1 MPRSAAPETTML
13 LVTSGK
19 GGVGTS
25 MIAALTGLTAAEHGK
40 RVLLVDA
47 CESGGSMHHLFGV
60 QPKYSLWMLSH
71 PRILPTEALV
81 KIDETLMLLPGGTSG
96 AAVAPT
102 SDDDRRAALGRLATL
117 YAGFDLVLFDAGSR
131 LDTISAIS
139 ELADPAILLVTSAD
153 RLALAANY
161 ALVKSV
167 GTRRSNTA
175 ISVVANRHSAALA
188 AEACDY
194 LVAACSHF
202 LGRSITVAGSIP
214 DDPCLQAAVGAG
226 MTVRDALA
234 GSPAADAMRSVL
246 ALVVPSWLGAPRPD
260 VIPISSSFPSSF
272 PSPSSSRR
280 WS

>member
-1 MPRSAAPETTML
+1 ML

-25 MIAALTGLTAAEHGK
+25 MVAALTALTAAENGR

-47 CESGGSMHHLFGV
+47 CESGGSLHHLFGV
-60 QPKYSLWMLSH
+60 QPRHSLWMLSH
-71 PRILPTEALV
+71 PRILLTEALV
-81 KIDETLMLLPGGTSG
+81 TIDETLMLLPGGTSG

-102 SDDDRRAALGRLATL
+102 SDDDRRAALGRLATV

-139 ELADPAILLVTSAD
+139 ELVDPGFLLVTSAD

-167 GTRRSNTA
+167 GTRRSNAA
-175 ISVVANRHSAALA
+175 ISVVANRHGAALA

-194 LVAACSHF
+194 LVDACSHF

-234 GSPAADAMRSVL
+234 GSPAAEAMRGVL
-246 ALVVPSWLGAPRPD
+246 ALVLPSWQDAPRPA
-260 VIPISSSFPSSF
+260 VIPISSAFPSSL
-272 PSPSSSRR
+272 PSLSRR